1 MVLLVAK
8 LETLAQRM
16 LSKPITNRLKSQVAV
31 QGDSATS
38 SSPLPGITTS
48 SSLLL
53 TNTT

>member
-31 QGDSATS
+31 QDDYATL
-38 SSPLPGITTS
+38 SSPPCSFDRIS
-48 SSLLL
+48 HAYQS
-53 TNTT
+53 